1 MNRRRIPAFVV
12 VGLLSVAACSSG
24 SKTSTTATT
33 TTSTTLGDDHDR
45 GAAPAVYPLTGLPV
59 TDPATANRPALV
71 VKIDNA
77 DGGRGNEARPQLGL
91 NQADVVYEEMVE
103 GSVTRLAAVF
113 QSTDSDPVGPVRS
126 ARSTDVAVFSPL
138 NKPLYAWSGANAGF
152 AELIHQSPLV
162 DVGYDAHSELYT
174 RRNETGHVAPHNLY
188 SSTPQLYSQTPP
200 YAPPP
205 PALFQYRADGE
216 PVLPSATPVGSVNLV
231 FGGGAGSAPIDYTW
245 SAQAGGFLRNQKGTP
260 DVDENG
266 AQVTPQNVIV
276 QFVTYHDTGY
286 TRRQRCTCP
295 RSRSRR
301 RRDVLGPDQRHAS
314 IDGNWAKSA
323 PDAVPVYTDK
333 QGNPVKLTPGR
344 TWVELVPIGGGTVT
358 G

>member
-1 MNRRRIPAFVV
+1 MNRRRISAFVAA
-12 VGLLSVAACSSG
+12 GLLSVAACSSG
-24 SKTSTTATT
+24 TKTSSTSTT
-33 TTSTTLGDDHDR
+33 TTSTTLGTTTS
-45 GAAPAVYPLTGLPV
+45 AAPPAVYPLTGLPV
-59 TDPATANRPALV
+59 TDPATASRPALV

-77 DGGRGNEARPQLGL
+77 DGGSGNSARPQLGL

-138 NKPLYAWSGANAGF
+138 NKPLFAWSGANAGF
-152 AELIHQSPLV
+152 AQLIRQSPLV

-205 PALFQYRADGE
+205 NPLFQYRAQGDA
-216 PVLPSATPVGSVNLV
+216 VLPSATPVGSVNLV
-231 FGGGAGSAPIDYTW
+231 FGGGAGNAPVDYTW
-245 SAQAGGFLRNQKGTP
+245 SADAGGFLRNQKGSP
-260 DVDENG
+260 DVDETG
-266 AQVTPQNVIV
+266 AQVAPQNVIV

-286 TRRQRCTCP
+286 TDVTGAPVPEADLVGAGTCWI
-295 RSRSRR
+295 
-301 RRDVLGPDQRHAS
+301 LTNGMM
-314 IDGNWAKSA
+314 IDGNWAKTA
-323 PDAVPVYTDK
+323 PDATPVYTDK
-333 QGNPVKLTPGR
+333 QGNPAKLTPGR

>member
-1 MNRRRIPAFVV
+1 MNRRRITAFVAA
-12 VGLLSVAACSSG
+12 GLLFVAACSSG
-24 SKTSTTATT
+24 SKTSTSAST
-33 TTSTTLGDDHDR
+33 TTSTTL
-45 GAAPAVYPLTGLPV
+45 ATTTTAAPAPAVYPLTGLPV
-59 TDPATANRPALV
+59 TDSATANRPALV

-113 QSTDSDPVGPVRS
+113 QSTDADPIGPVRS

-152 AELIHQSPLV
+152 AQLIRSSPLI
-162 DVGYDAHSELYT
+162 DVGYDAHPDLYT
-174 RRNETGHVAPHNLY
+174 RRNQTGHVAPHNLY
-188 SSTPQLYSQTPP
+188 SSTPQLYTQTPP
-200 YAPPP
+200 YAPAP
-205 PALFQYRADGE
+205 PALFPYRAAGE
-216 PVLPSATPVGSVNLV
+216 PVLPSAVPVGSVNLV

-260 DVDENG
+260 DFDESG

-286 TRRQRCTCP
+286 T
-295 RSRSRR
+295 
-301 RRDVLGPDQRHAS
+301 DVTGAPVPEADLVGNGSAWILTNGMRV
-314 IDGNWAKSA
+314 DGNWSKSA
-323 PDAVPVYTDK
+323 PDAVPVYTDQ

>member
-1 MNRRRIPAFVV
+1 MA
-12 VGLLSVAACSSG
+12 
-24 SKTSTTATT
+24 STTT
-33 TTSTTLGDDHDR
+33 
-45 GAAPAVYPLTGLPV
+45 APPPPVYPLTGLPV
-59 TDPATANRPALV
+59 TDPATASRPALV

-77 DGGRGNEARPQLGL
+77 DGGRGNNARPQLGL

-138 NKPLYAWSGANAGF
+138 NRPLFAWSGANAGF
-152 AELIHQSPLV
+152 AQLIRQSPLV
-162 DVGYDAHSELYT
+162 DVGYDAHSEVYD

-188 SSTPQLYSQTPP
+188 SSTPALYSLTPP
-200 YAPPP
+200 FAPPP
-205 PALFQYRADGE
+205 NPLFPYRAAGE
-216 PVLPSATPVGSVNLV
+216 AMLPSAGPINSVDLV
-231 FGGGAGSAPIDYTW
+231 FGGGVGSAPVDYTW
-245 SAQAGGFLRNQKGTP
+245 APDLGGFARNQKGSP

-266 AQVTPQNVIV
+266 TQIAPQNVIV

-286 TRRQRCTCP
+286 TDVSGAPVPEADLVGTGTCWIL
-295 RSRSRR
+295 SNGT
-301 RRDVLGPDQRHAS
+301 L

-333 QGNPVKLTPGR
+333 VGNPAKLTPGR
-344 TWVELVPIGGGTVT
+344 TWVELVPIGGGTIT

>member
-1 MNRRRIPAFVV
+1 VNRRRSVA
-12 VGLLSVAACSSG
+12 LLALVLLPVAACSGKSR
-24 SKTSTTATT
+24 KAADTTTT
-33 TTSTTLGDDHDR
+33 TTSTTVATTTT
-45 GAAPAVYPLTGLPV
+45 GAPPPVYPLTGLPV
-59 TDPATANRPALV
+59 TNPATAYRPALV

-77 DGGRGNEARPQLGL
+77 DGGRGNTARPQSGL

-138 NKPLYAWSGANAGF
+138 NRPLFSWSGANAGF
-152 AELIHQSPLV
+152 AQLIHESPLV
-162 DVGYDAHSELYT
+162 DAGYDAHSELYT
-174 RRNETGHVAPHNLY
+174 RRNQTGHVSPHNLY
-188 SSTPQLYSQTPP
+188 SSTPALYSVTPP

-205 PALFQYRADGE
+205 SPLFSYRAAGE
-216 PVLPSATPVGSVNLV
+216 AVLPSAAPVNAVKLV
-231 FGGGAGSAPIDYTW
+231 FGNGAGSAPVDYVW
-245 SAQAGGFLRNQKGTP
+245 SPGAGGYARSQKGTA
-260 DVDENG
+260 DVDETG

-286 TRRQRCTCP
+286 
-295 RSRSRR
+295 
-301 RRDVLGPDQRHAS
+301 RDVTGAPVPEADLVGAGTCWVLTNGTL
-314 IDGNWAKSA
+314 IDGNWTKAA
-323 PDAVPVYTDK
+323 ADAIPVYTDK
-333 QGNPVKLTPGR
+333 SGNPVQLTPGR